1 MPPTEID
8 SRLCRFQQEINK
20 LIYKR
25 KATSNLTPF
34 QQSILKEVVSNDK
47 IVITNADKGLGTV
60 AISTADYI
68 KYGLKHLMDDT
79 TYKLISEEQAFTDIR
94 SLRDEIYKWTFEHR
108 SALSDD
114 AAKFIRKRL
123 VDTIDDPFGYFYLLI
138 KLHKDPISTRPVCS
152 DVASLPHALGQW
164 VDEQLQPL
172 VKAQRTYFKNSF
184 ALKSQ
189 LALLQLPPN
198 ASVFTY
204 DAVSMYTNI
213 DTDQCI
219 SSLKKYLSSRD
230 TQTKFPHYS
239 PSALISAIE
248 IVMRNNRMRF
258 GDIIVLQEKGIA
270 MGMSPAP
277 EIANLF
283 VAIHEEERVLPWL
296 DTPFLRFLKRFIDDG
311 IGIWLHDSDP
321 AVDAANWKSF
331 QEDVC
336 GGGLEWTF
344 SKRSN
349 KESFMDMNIMIVN
362 GKLEFS
368 LFAKPMALHLFI
380 PPNSCHAPGVTSG
393 HVFGQVLRIYQL
405 CSREVDIDRELKLF
419 LNQLLDRGHQLDNLR
434 PLFTKA
440 IENARRYLSQTEE
453 YRLQQRQ
460 AKHKADSRRVF
471 FHLPYHPQNPPS
483 RQIQQLWR
491 DIVSEPPGKRPL
503 NQCTNHEGAPI
514 PIDKLVIAYSRA
526 PNLQN
531 LLSCRKIDERSG
543 PKVSSYVN
551 MIRY

>member
-1 MPPTEID
+1 
-8 SRLCRFQQEINK
+8 
-20 LIYKR
+20 
-25 KATSNLTPF
+25 
-34 QQSILKEVVSNDK
+34 
-47 IVITNADKGLGTV
+47 
-60 AISTADYI
+60 
-68 KYGLKHLMDDT
+68 
-79 TYKLISEEQAFTDIR
+79 
-94 SLRDEIYKWTFEHR
+94 
-108 SALSDD
+108 
-114 AAKFIRKRL
+114 
-123 VDTIDDPFGYFYLLI
+123 
-138 KLHKDPISTRPVCS
+138 
-152 DVASLPHALGQW
+152 
-164 VDEQLQPL
+164 
-172 VKAQRTYFKNSF
+172 
-184 ALKSQ
+184 
-189 LALLQLPPN
+189 
-198 ASVFTY
+198 
-204 DAVSMYTNI
+204 
-213 DTDQCI
+213 
-219 SSLKKYLSSRD
+219 
-230 TQTKFPHYS
+230 
-239 PSALISAIE
+239 
-248 IVMRNNRMRF
+248 
-258 GDIIVLQEKGIA
+258 
-270 MGMSPAP
+270 
-277 EIANLF
+277 
-283 VAIHEEERVLPWL
+283 
-296 DTPFLRFLKRFIDDG
+296 
-311 IGIWLHDSDP
+311 
-321 AVDAANWKSF
+321 
-331 QEDVC
+331 
-336 GGGLEWTF
+336 
-344 SKRSN
+344 
-349 KESFMDMNIMIVN
+349 MDMNIMIVN

-453 YRLQQRQ
+453 YRLQQCQ

-471 FHLPYHPQNPPS
+471 FHLPYHPQKPPS